1 MASKEITFKISVDV
15 TGLPPEMSV
24 GLFSVEDLT
33 TQAPDGKRYGYLGEN
48 DQIIWSP
55 GTAED
60 KVHPGWRKLYVEK
73 RTSEMLFG
81 ADAGPVGQHPG
92 GGCLWPDRQCI
103 GHPA

>member
-24 GLFSVEDLT
+24 DLFSIERLT

-55 GTAED
+55 VANDDEI
-60 KVHPGWRKLYVEK
+60 HPGWRKLYVEK
-73 RTSEMLFG
+73 Q
-81 ADAGPVGQHPG
+81 A
-92 GGCLWPDRQCI
+92 
-103 GHPA
+103 